1 MYKRTWIGFTAL
13 IFCAQSFHGY
23 SQSESFKPMN
33 DAEQF
38 SENLKSFNRE
48 TTTLVSDFRQVK
60 HLDILSEDI
69 VTYGKFY
76 FKKEDKLKW
85 EYSDPFEYTIIFN
98 GNEIMIRDENRES
111 RYNTE
116 SNQMF
121 RQISRLMSNV
131 IRGEIME
138 EEEEFSTGYFENKL
152 EYLVILT
159 PKTEQY
165 RQFFQQ
171 IEIYLGRADLLV
183 KKLKFIEQSEDNTL
197 IEFSNEKRNEPIPDT
212 VFITH

>member
-1 MYKRTWIGFTAL
+1 MYKRPWIIITSL
-13 IFCAQSFHGY
+13 IFSMLSPYGY
-23 SQSESFKPMN
+23 SQSESFKPM
-33 DAEQF
+33 DDVKQF
-38 SENLKSFNRE
+38 SESLKSFNRE
-48 TTTLVSDFRQVK
+48 TTTLTSNFRQVK
-60 HLDILSEDI
+60 HLDILLEDI
-69 VTYGKFY
+69 VTSGKFY

-85 EYSDPFEYTIIFN
+85 EYLDPFEYAIIFN
-98 GNEIMIRDENRES
+98 GNEILIRDENRES

-121 RQISRLMSNV
+121 HQVSRLMSNV

-138 EEEEFSTGYFENKL
+138 EEGFLTGYSQNNL

-159 PKTEQY
+159 PINEQY

-183 KKLKFIEQSEDNTL
+183 KKLKFTEQSEDFTL

-212 VFITH
+212 VFVTH